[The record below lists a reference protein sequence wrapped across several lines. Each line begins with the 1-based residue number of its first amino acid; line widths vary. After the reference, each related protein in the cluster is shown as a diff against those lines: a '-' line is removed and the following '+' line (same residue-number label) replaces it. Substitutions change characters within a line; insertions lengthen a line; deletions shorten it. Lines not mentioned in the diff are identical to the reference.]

1 MKRKILYLI
10 LVTLTA
16 GSISFTSCSSE
27 KKADTIKRDSIMT
40 SADSTN
46 EPDAAKIKK
55 DTV

>member
-1 MKRKILYLI
+1 M
-10 LVTLTA
+10 LTALAA

-27 KKADTIKRDSIMT
+27 KKADTIKKDSIMN

>member
-1 MKRKILYLI
+1 MKKKILYLM
-10 LVTLTA
+10 LTALAA

-27 KKADTIKRDSIMT
+27 KKADTIKKDSIMN